1 MESGGG
7 GEVVVTLFAIAI
19 FAVVPIFVA
28 HRLGKSK
35 GRANAWL
42 WGFLLGWIGV
52 LIVALLSSKAGDP
65 EAAVQRTAPGGP
77 PNERGTKTCPD
88 CAEDVLAEARRCRF
102 CGYRF
107 DTA

>member
-7 GEVVVTLFAIAI
+7 EDVVVTLLLIAL

-28 HRLGKSK
+28 HRLGKPK
-35 GRANAWL
+35 GRQNAWV

-52 LIVALLSSKAGDP
+52 LIVALLSPKPGF
-65 EAAVQRTAPGGP
+65 AVATPRGAPSVPPDQR
-77 PNERGTKTCPD
+77 RTKTCPE
-88 CAEDVLAEARRCRF
+88 CAEEVLAEARKCRF

-107 DTA
+107 DGA